1 MDPHPLANLFKRS
14 NYVDPIASELSALD
28 YLYGVLLEM
37 RESENCEEEIYEVI
51 HEGSLDEKHDCNG
64 FTINSIS
71 DNHAKNM
78 QNPKLGD
85 ASFAMSTTCCN
96 DHDWGDDFSYDLENL
111 FKPHDEYDICNNI
124 ESGFGEVM
132 TLVDDN
138 PTIFEERQLCMHVDH
153 EKNILCDSYIVEFEY
168 DPTCNYYERGK
179 YGGRNFHITK
189 SPLVM
194 LRLLLS
200 LSSSLHMVTIGCLD
214 NLFSYKMPMHRKY
227 VRLRCDFHMLYDAL
241 VVLQFLSFV

>member
-1 MDPHPLANLFKRS
+1 
-14 NYVDPIASELSALD
+14 
-28 YLYGVLLEM
+28 M
-37 RESENCEEEIYEVI
+37 RESENCEEEIHEVI
-51 HEGSLDEKHDCNG
+51 HEISLDEKHDCNG
-64 FTINSIS
+64 FTINSINVS
-71 DNHAKNM
+71 CANDM
-78 QNPKLGD
+78 QSPKLGD

-96 DHDWGDDFSYDLENL
+96 NHDWGDDLSYDLENL
-111 FKPHDEYDICNNI
+111 FKPHDEYDIFNNT
-124 ESGFGEVM
+124 ESGIGEVM
-132 TLVDDN
+132 TLFDDI
-138 PTIFEERQLCMHVDH
+138 PTIFEERQLCTHVGH
-153 EKNILCDSYIVEFEY
+153 EKNILWDSYIVEFEY
-168 DPTCNYYERGK
+168 DPTCNYYEKGK
-179 YGGRNFHITK
+179 YGGRNFHVTK